1 MFELRWIFAGVI
13 LGLLLST
20 VFIPPSRKV
29 VSVPQP
35 HDTSVYQTD
44 TGCVRFE
51 AIEVPCVQ
59 EPDSLNLLASLH
71 KK

>member
-35 HDTSVYQTD
+35 HDTSIYQTD

-51 AIEVPCVQ
+51 AIEVPCVAGA
-59 EPDSLNLLASLH
+59 DSLNLLATLH